1 MGCLVAHSRPEGEVS
16 MFRRLLPSPAMVVA
30 VVALIMSLG
39 GSAYALVITGKQIR
53 NNSVTGKDVRSLTG
67 KDIRNRSLTGRE
79 FRADKL
85 GGRSIDES
93 SLGPVGTALV
103 AHGGARFA
111 VVTEGGQVARGRDI
125 SSVARTGD
133 GRYQVIFNAD
143 IRGCAYFATVGDA
156 SAAAPP
162 QNSQIT
168 VSSLATNANGV
179 AVRTENGNNGSEADR
194 PFHLIV
200 MC

>member
-1 MGCLVAHSRPEGEVS
+1 

-39 GSAYALVITGKQIR
+39 GSAYALVVTGKQIR
-53 NNSVTGKDVRSLTG
+53 NGSVTA
-67 KDIRNRSLTGRE
+67 KDIRNRSLTGNDVR
-79 FRADKL
+79 RDKL
-85 GGRSIDES
+85 GGQSIKEA
-93 SLGPVGTALV
+93 SLGPVGTAII
-103 AHGGARFA
+103 AHGSARFA
-111 VVTEGGQVARGRDI
+111 VVNGGGQLVRGRDV

-143 IRGCAYFATVGDA
+143 IRGCAYFATIGDPT
-156 SAAAPP
+156 AAGPP
-162 QNSQIT
+162 QNSQIS
-168 VSSLATNANGV
+168 VSSLGSNVNGV
-179 AVRTENGNNGSEADR
+179 AVRTENGNNGSEANR

>member
-1 MGCLVAHSRPEGEVS
+1 

-53 NNSVTGKDVRSLTG
+53 NNSVTGKD
-67 KDIRNRSLTGRE
+67 IRNHSLTGRE
-79 FRADKL
+79 MRANKI
-85 GGRSIDES
+85 GGRSIKES
-93 SLGPVGTALV
+93 SLATVPGALV
-103 AHGGARFA
+103 AHGGARYA
-111 VVTEGGQVARGRDI
+111 VVNGAGLLARGRDV
-125 SSVARTGD
+125 SSVARTAA

-143 IRGCAYFATVGDA
+143 IRGCGYYATVGDS

-162 QNSQIT
+162 QNSQIS
-168 VSSLATNANGV
+168 VSSLGSNANGV
-179 AVRTENGNNGSEADR
+179 AVRTENGNNGAEIDR

>member
-1 MGCLVAHSRPEGEVS
+1 

-39 GSAYALVITGKQIR
+39 GSAYALVVTGKQIR
-53 NNSVTGKDVRSLTG
+53 NNTVTGKDV
-67 KDIRNRSLTGRE
+67 RNRSLTGRE

-85 GGRSIDES
+85 GGRSIKES
-93 SLGPVGTALV
+93 SLGAVGTALV
-103 AHGGARFA
+103 AHGGARYA
-111 VVTEGGQVARGRDI
+111 VVSGGGQLARGRDI

-143 IRGCAYFATVGDA
+143 IRGCAYFATVGDT

-162 QNSQIT
+162 QNSHIT
-168 VSSLATNANGV
+168 VSSLASNANGV
-179 AVRTENGNNGSEADR
+179 AVRTENGNNGAEADR